1 MDRTDEW
8 PGNLRKGDVSDQE
21 FDLVVIGGGPAG
33 YVASIRAAQLGM
45 RTACIEKGDTLGGTC
60 LNVGCIPSKALLH
73 SSGRYAEV
81 RDELGGH
88 GINVRGLELDLLALM
103 DRKRQVVAELA
114 RGIAFLLDK
123 NGVSHI
129 QGTARVG
136 KSGAHGREVCIE
148 LNGAGTQSV
157 TARNLLIAT
166 GSESTPLA
174 GVEVDEK
181 RIVSSTGA
189 LSLDTVPES
198 MIVIGAGVI
207 GLELGSVWSRLGAQV
222 TVVEFLDHIL
232 PGMDREIT
240 RQAQRILKKQGLA
253 FQLSQKVTGAMADDA
268 GVSLQVEPVAGG
280 EAVEHRA
287 DVVLLAVGRRPYT
300 DGLGLEALGVA
311 TDERGFIVVDSRFE
325 TNLPGVFAVGDC
337 IPGPM
342 LAHKAEDEG
351 VVCVEMIAGQSGH
364 IDYDLIPSVVY
375 THPEIAGVGK
385 TEERLKSEGIA
396 YHAGK
401 FPFSANSRGRAIGDT
416 DGIAKVLADAVTDR
430 ILGVHIIGPLAGDL
444 LSEAVI
450 AMEFGATAE
459 DIARTCHSHP
469 SMGEAIREAALAVA
483 GRAIHV

>member
-1 MDRTDEW
+1 
-8 PGNLRKGDVSDQE
+8 VSDLE

-45 RTACIEKGDTLGGTC
+45 RTACIEKADTLGGTC
-60 LNVGCIPSKALLH
+60 LNIGCIPSKALLH
-73 SSGRYAEV
+73 SSERYSEV
-81 RDELGGH
+81 RNDLDSH
-88 GINVRGLELDLLALM
+88 GISVVGLELDLLKMM
-103 DRKRQVVAELA
+103 DRKRQVVADLT

-129 QGTARVG
+129 QGTARIES
-136 KSGAHGREVCIE
+136 SGEAGSEVVIE
-148 LNGAGTQSV
+148 LRGGGSQSV
-157 TARNLLIAT
+157 MTRNVLIAT

-189 LSLDTVPES
+189 LSLESVPET
-198 MIVIGAGVI
+198 MIVVGAGVI
-207 GLELGSVWSRLGAQV
+207 GLELGSVWARLGARV
-222 TVVEFLDHIL
+222 TVIEFLDHIL
-232 PGMDREIT
+232 PGMDREVT
-240 RQAQRILKKQGLA
+240 RLAQRILKKQGLA
-253 FQLSQKVTGAMADDA
+253 FELSQKVTAAAVDDS
-268 GVSLQVEPVAGG
+268 GVALEVEPVAGG
-280 EAVEHRA
+280 DSIGHRA
-287 DVVLLAVGRRPYT
+287 DVVLVAIGRRPFT
-300 DGLGLEALGVA
+300 SGLGLEKLGVE
-311 TDERGFIVVDSRFE
+311 TDERGFIRVDSRFA
-325 TNLPGVFAVGDC
+325 TSVSGVFAIGDC

-364 IDYDLIPSVVY
+364 IDYDLIPGVVY

-396 YHAGK
+396 YKVGK
-401 FPFSANSRGRAIGDT
+401 FPFSANSRGRAIGET
-416 DGIAKVLADAVTDR
+416 DGIAKVLADAATDR

-444 LSEAVI
+444 LAEVVI
-450 AMEFGATAE
+450 AMEFGASAE
-459 DIARTCHSHP
+459 DIARTSHAHP